1 MNWVFEHS
9 QDPDFAAPFEVISS
23 KGSGKSEA
31 KYEDISQIVALGF
44 NEIQARNA
52 LLKFVSY
59 LRSLFLE
66 LRKILKSF
74 VKGKWIL
81 QTSIPQYNRCS
92 KRNTRII
99 Y

>member
-1 MNWVFEHS
+1 MHFEFFENCFSNAGIEAAMNWVFEHS

-31 KYEDISQIVALGF
+31 KYEDISQIVSLGF

-59 LRSLFLE
+59 LSLLFL
-66 LRKILKSF
+66 
-74 VKGKWIL
+74 
-81 QTSIPQYNRCS
+81 N
-92 KRNTRII
+92 I
-99 Y
+99 YLAGVSLN

>member
-23 KGSGKSEA
+23 KGSGESEA

-59 LRSLFLE
+59 LSSLFLK
-66 LRKILKSF
+66 LRRF
-74 VKGKWIL
+74 
-81 QTSIPQYNRCS
+81 
-92 KRNTRII
+92 
-99 Y
+99 

>member
-23 KGSGKSEA
+23 QGSGKSEA
-31 KYEDISQIVALGF
+31 KYEDINQIVSLGF

-59 LRSLFLE
+59 LSLLFLD
-66 LRKILKSF
+66 
-74 VKGKWIL
+74 
-81 QTSIPQYNRCS
+81 
-92 KRNTRII
+92 I
-99 Y
+99 YLVASV